1 MATRTLKL
9 TYPPSLLRR
18 PVINQLIRR
27 FEITVNITRA
37 HITLE
42 KGWLVIEVSGSVE
55 DIDEVA
61 AWLTS
66 AGIEVSNVD

>member
-27 FEITVNITRA
+27 FEITINITRA

-42 KGWLVIEVSGSVE
+42 RGWLVIEASGSIE
-55 DIDEVA
+55 DIDEA
-61 AWLTS
+61 ASWLTS
-66 AGIEVSNVD
+66 EGIEVTKVD